1 MVSVEAVNKVPANP
15 VEPTFGPGARYLL
28 TFASLIVVIAGVRAA
43 DTIIIPILLAVFI
56 AVLSLPLLYGLQRWG
71 LPRILAVVATVLA
84 DVAILSAIGYLVVR
98 SVDEF
103 TGQLP
108 GYQANLE
115 QATNSVVQWISER
128 GGPIEA
134 ADFLDAERIVGLVGG
149 AATRVAAVLQNA
161 LLVILITVFILSEAT
176 SLPAKLR
183 LAFGDGG
190 DRFDRWTRTA
200 KDVQH
205 YLGIKTVVGVVKGV
219 LIGFLVAFFDL
230 DFPVFWAL
238 SAFFLHY
245 IPSIGAI
252 IAAIPPVVIALV
264 QFGPGAAAGVALG
277 YLVIDTVLGN
287 MIEPTLMGK
296 RFGLSVLVVFMSLL
310 FWGFLWGPVGMLL
323 SVPLTIIVKIVL
335 ENTEDLRWV
344 AILLGTGQA
353 DATIPEP
360 ETERG
365 ARPGRFVQNAD
376 GGQEP
381 QEGV

>member
-1 MVSVEAVNKVPANP
+1 VEAVKNVAAKTA
-15 VEPTFGPGARYLL
+15 ESALGPGARYLL

-43 DTIIIPILLAVFI
+43 DAIIIPILLAVFI
-56 AVLSLPLLYGLQRWG
+56 AVLSLPLLSALQRWG
-71 LPRILAVVATVLA
+71 LPRVLAVVATVLA
-84 DVAILSAIGYLVVR
+84 DIAILSAVGFLVVR

-108 GYQANLE
+108 GYQASLE

-134 ADFLDAERIVGLVGG
+134 GDFLDAERVVDLVGG
-149 AATRVAAVLQNA
+149 AVTRVAAVLQNA

-176 SLPAKLR
+176 ALPAKLR
-183 LAFGDGG
+183 LAFGEGG
-190 DRFDRWTRTA
+190 GRFDRWTRTA

-219 LIGFLVAFFDL
+219 LTGFLVAFFDL

-252 IAAIPPVVIALV
+252 VAAIPPVLIALV
-264 QFGPGAAAGVALG
+264 QFGPGSAAGVALG
-277 YLVIDTVLGN
+277 YLAIDTVLGN
-287 MIEPTLMGK
+287 MIEPTLMGR

-310 FWGFLWGPVGMLL
+310 FWGWVWGPVGMLL
-323 SVPLTIIVKIVL
+323 SVPLTIIVKIIL
-335 ENTEDLRWV
+335 ENTEDLRWL
-344 AILLGTGQA
+344 AILLGTGP
-353 DATIPEP
+353 DGTTIR
-360 ETERG
+360 ERDTALG
-365 ARPGRFVQNAD
+365 AAGRSEQD
-376 GGQEP
+376 EDDSQEP
-381 QEGV
+381 QDGV

>member
-1 MVSVEAVNKVPANP
+1 M
-15 VEPTFGPGARYLL
+15 
-28 TFASLIVVIAGVRAA
+28 
-43 DTIIIPILLAVFI
+43 
-56 AVLSLPLLYGLQRWG
+56 
-71 LPRILAVVATVLA
+71 
-84 DVAILSAIGYLVVR
+84 
-98 SVDEF
+98 
-103 TGQLP
+103 
-108 GYQANLE
+108 
-115 QATNSVVQWISER
+115 
-128 GGPIEA
+128 
-134 ADFLDAERIVGLVGG
+134 
-149 AATRVAAVLQNA
+149 
-161 LLVILITVFILSEAT
+161 
-176 SLPAKLR
+176 
-183 LAFGDGG
+183 
-190 DRFDRWTRTA
+190 
-200 KDVQH
+200 
-205 YLGIKTVVGVVKGV
+205 
-219 LIGFLVAFFDL
+219 
-230 DFPVFWAL
+230 
-238 SAFFLHY
+238 HY

>member
-1 MVSVEAVNKVPANP
+1 MPVEAVNNAAANNQPAL
-15 VEPTFGPGARYLL
+15 GPGARYLL

-43 DTIIIPILLAVFI
+43 DIIIIPILLAVFI

-71 LPRILAVVATVLA
+71 LPRVLAVVATVLA
-84 DVAILSAIGYLVVR
+84 DIAILSAVGYLVVR

-115 QATNSVVQWISER
+115 QATSSVVQWISER

-219 LIGFLVAFFDL
+219 VTGFLVAFFDL

-252 IAAIPPVVIALV
+252 IAAVPPVVIALV
-264 QFGPGAAAGVALG
+264 QFGPGSAAGVALG

-335 ENTEDLRWV
+335 ENTEDLRWL
-344 AILLGTGQA
+344 AILLGTGQV
-353 DATIPEP
+353 DAIPARV
-360 ETERG
+360 TERG
-365 ARPGRFVQNAD
+365 AKPVRFEQDADDVQE
-376 GGQEP
+376 QRE
-381 QEGV
+381 VM

>member
-1 MVSVEAVNKVPANP
+1 VEAVKNVAAKTA
-15 VEPTFGPGARYLL
+15 ESALGPGARYLL

-43 DTIIIPILLAVFI
+43 DAIIIPILLAVFI
-56 AVLSLPLLYGLQRWG
+56 AVLSLPLLSALQRWG
-71 LPRILAVVATVLA
+71 LPRVLAVVATVLA
-84 DVAILSAIGYLVVR
+84 DIAILSAVGFLVVR

-108 GYQANLE
+108 GYQASLE

-134 ADFLDAERIVGLVGG
+134 GDFLDAERVVDLVGG
-149 AATRVAAVLQNA
+149 AVTRVAAVLQNA

-176 SLPAKLR
+176 ALPAKLR
-183 LAFGDGG
+183 LAFGEGG
-190 DRFDRWTRTA
+190 GRFDRWTRTA

-219 LIGFLVAFFDL
+219 LTGFLVAFFDL

-252 IAAIPPVVIALV
+252 VAAIPPVLIALV
-264 QFGPGAAAGVALG
+264 QFGPGSAAGVALG
-277 YLVIDTVLGN
+277 YLAIDTVLGN
-287 MIEPTLMGK
+287 MIEPTLMGR

-310 FWGFLWGPVGMLL
+310 FWGWVWGPVGMLL
-323 SVPLTIIVKIVL
+323 SVPLTIIVKIIL
-335 ENTEDLRWV
+335 ENTEDLRWL
-344 AILLGTGQA
+344 AILLGTGP
-353 DATIPEP
+353 DGTTTPE
-360 ETERG
+360 RSALG
-365 ARPGRFVQNAD
+365 AAGRSEQD
-376 GGQEP
+376 GDDNQEP

>member
-1 MVSVEAVNKVPANP
+1 MSVEAVNHVAANKSAP
-15 VEPTFGPGARYLL
+15 SRGPGARYLL

-43 DTIIIPILLAVFI
+43 DAIIIPILLAVFI
-56 AVLSLPLLYGLQRWG
+56 AVLSLPLLHALQRSG

-84 DVAILSAIGYLVVR
+84 DIAILSAVGFLVVR

-115 QATNSVVQWISER
+115 QATSSAVQWISER
-128 GGPIEA
+128 GGPTEA
-134 ADFLDAERIVGLVGG
+134 GDFLDAERVVGLVGG
-149 AATRVAAVLQNA
+149 AVTRVAAVLQNA
-161 LLVILITVFILSEAT
+161 LLVILITVFILFEAT

-219 LIGFLVAFFDL
+219 LTGLLVAFFDI

-245 IPSIGAI
+245 IPSIGSFV
-252 IAAIPPVVIALV
+252 AAIPPVLIAVV
-264 QFGPGAAAGVALG
+264 QFGPGTAAGVALG
-277 YLVIDTVLGN
+277 YLVIDTILGN
-287 MIEPTLMGK
+287 MVEPALMGR
-296 RFGLSVLVVFMSLL
+296 RFGLSVLVVFMSLV
-310 FWGFLWGPVGMLL
+310 FWGWVWGPVGMLL
-323 SVPLTIIVKIVL
+323 SVPLTIIVKIIL
-335 ENTEDLRWV
+335 ENTEDLRWL

-353 DATIPEP
+353 GATIPERKP
-360 ETERG
+360 ERG
-365 ARPGRFVQNAD
+365 AKPGRFEQDEVD
-376 GGQEP
+376 GQKHQE
-381 QEGV
+381 VV

>member
-1 MVSVEAVNKVPANP
+1 VSVEAVKNVAAKTA
-15 VEPTFGPGARYLL
+15 ESALGPGARYLL

-43 DTIIIPILLAVFI
+43 DAIIIPILLAVFI
-56 AVLSLPLLYGLQRWG
+56 AVLSLPLLDALQRWG
-71 LPRILAVVATVLA
+71 LPRVLAVVATVLA
-84 DVAILSAIGYLVVR
+84 DIAILSAVGFLVVR

-108 GYQANLE
+108 GYQASLE

-134 ADFLDAERIVGLVGG
+134 GDFLDAERVVDLVGG
-149 AATRVAAVLQNA
+149 AVTRVAAVLQNA

-176 SLPAKLR
+176 ALPAKLR
-183 LAFGDGG
+183 LAFGEGG
-190 DRFDRWTRTA
+190 GRFDRWTRTA

-219 LIGFLVAFFDL
+219 ATGFLVAFFDL

-252 IAAIPPVVIALV
+252 VAAIPPVLIALV
-264 QFGPGAAAGVALG
+264 QFGPGSAAGVALG
-277 YLVIDTVLGN
+277 YLAIDTVLGS
-287 MIEPTLMGK
+287 MIEPTLMGR

-310 FWGFLWGPVGMLL
+310 FWGWVWGPVGMLL
-323 SVPLTIIVKIVL
+323 SVPLTIIIKIIL
-335 ENTEDLRWV
+335 ENTEDLRWL
-344 AILLGTGQA
+344 AILLGTGP
-353 DATIPEP
+353 DGTTIQ
-360 ETERG
+360 ERSALG
-365 ARPGRFVQNAD
+365 AAGRSEQD
-376 GGQEP
+376 GDDNQEP

>member
-1 MVSVEAVNKVPANP
+1 MSVETVNNVAANKGEPA
-15 VEPTFGPGARYLL
+15 FGPGARYLL

-56 AVLSLPLLYGLQRWG
+56 AVLSLPLLYGLQQWG

-84 DVAILSAIGYLVVR
+84 DIAILSAVGFLVVR

-115 QATNSVVQWISER
+115 QATSSVVQWISER

-134 ADFLDAERIVGLVGG
+134 ADFLDAERVVGLVGG
-149 AATRVAAVLQNA
+149 AVTRVAAVLQNA
-161 LLVILITVFILSEAT
+161 LLVILITVFILFEAT
-176 SLPAKLR
+176 SLPTKLR
-183 LAFGDGG
+183 LAFGEGG

-200 KDVQH
+200 QDVQH

-219 LIGFLVAFFDL
+219 LTGFLVAFFDI

-238 SAFFLHY
+238 SAFVLHY
-245 IPSIGAI
+245 IPSIGSI
-252 IAAIPPVVIALV
+252 VAAIPPVLIALV
-264 QFGPGAAAGVALG
+264 QFGPGSAAGVALG

-287 MIEPTLMGK
+287 LLEPTLMGR

-310 FWGFLWGPVGMLL
+310 FWGWVWGPVGMLL
-323 SVPLTIIVKIVL
+323 SVPLTIIVKIIL
-335 ENTEDLRWV
+335 ANTEDLRWL
-344 AILLGTGQA
+344 AILLGTGQV
-353 DATIPEP
+353 DTATPAR
-360 ETERG
+360 ETELG
-365 ARPGRFVQNAD
+365 AKPGHFEQDED
-376 GGQEP
+376 GGQEH
-381 QEGV
+381 QESV

>member
-1 MVSVEAVNKVPANP
+1 MVSVEAVNNVPANP
-15 VEPTFGPGARYLL
+15 GEPAFGPGARYLL

-183 LAFGDGG
+183 LAFGNGG
-190 DRFDRWTRTA
+190 DRFDHWTRTA

-219 LIGFLVAFFDL
+219 LTGFLVAFFDL

>member
-1 MVSVEAVNKVPANP
+1 MSVETVNNVAANKGEPA
-15 VEPTFGPGARYLL
+15 FGPGARYLL

-56 AVLSLPLLYGLQRWG
+56 AVLSLPLLYGLQQWG

-84 DVAILSAIGYLVVR
+84 DIAILSAVGFLVVR

-115 QATNSVVQWISER
+115 QATSSVVQWISER

-134 ADFLDAERIVGLVGG
+134 ADFLDAERVVGLVGG
-149 AATRVAAVLQNA
+149 AVTRVAAVLQNA
-161 LLVILITVFILSEAT
+161 LLVILITVFILFEAT
-176 SLPAKLR
+176 SLPTKLR
-183 LAFGDGG
+183 LAFGEGG

-200 KDVQH
+200 QDVQH

-219 LIGFLVAFFDL
+219 LTGFLVAFFDI

-238 SAFFLHY
+238 SAFVLHY
-245 IPSIGAI
+245 IPSIGSI
-252 IAAIPPVVIALV
+252 VAAIPPVLIALV
-264 QFGPGAAAGVALG
+264 QFGPGSAAGVALG

-287 MIEPTLMGK
+287 LLEPTLMGR

-310 FWGFLWGPVGMLL
+310 FWGWVWGPVGMLL
-323 SVPLTIIVKIVL
+323 SVPLTIIVKIIL
-335 ENTEDLRWV
+335 ANTEDLRWL
-344 AILLGTGQA
+344 AILLGTGQV
-353 DATIPEP
+353 DTATPARK
-360 ETERG
+360 TELG
-365 ARPGRFVQNAD
+365 AKLGRFEQDED
-376 GGQEP
+376 GGQEH
-381 QEGV
+381 QESV

>member
-1 MVSVEAVNKVPANP
+1 MSVEAVNNVAANKGEPA
-15 VEPTFGPGARYLL
+15 FGPGARYLL

-56 AVLSLPLLYGLQRWG
+56 AVLSLPLLYGLQQWG

-84 DVAILSAIGYLVVR
+84 DIAILSAVGFLVVR

-115 QATNSVVQWISER
+115 QATSSVVQWISER

-134 ADFLDAERIVGLVGG
+134 ADFLDAERVVGLVGG
-149 AATRVAAVLQNA
+149 AVTRVAAVLQNA
-161 LLVILITVFILSEAT
+161 LLVILITVFILFEAT
-176 SLPAKLR
+176 SLPTKLR
-183 LAFGDGG
+183 LAFGEGG

-200 KDVQH
+200 QDVQH

-219 LIGFLVAFFDL
+219 LTGFLVAFFDI

-238 SAFFLHY
+238 SAFVLHY
-245 IPSIGAI
+245 IPSIGSI
-252 IAAIPPVVIALV
+252 VAAIPPVLIALV
-264 QFGPGAAAGVALG
+264 QFGPGSAAGVALG

-287 MIEPTLMGK
+287 LLEPTLMGR

-310 FWGFLWGPVGMLL
+310 FWGWVWGPVGMLL
-323 SVPLTIIVKIVL
+323 SVPLTIIVKIIL
-335 ENTEDLRWV
+335 ANTEDLRWL
-344 AILLGTGQA
+344 AILLGTGQV
-353 DATIPEP
+353 DTATPAR
-360 ETERG
+360 ETELG
-365 ARPGRFVQNAD
+365 AKLGRFEQDED
-376 GGQEP
+376 GGQEH
-381 QEGV
+381 QESV

>member
-1 MVSVEAVNKVPANP
+1 VEAVKNVAAKTA
-15 VEPTFGPGARYLL
+15 ESALGPGARYLL

-43 DTIIIPILLAVFI
+43 DAIIIPILLAVFI
-56 AVLSLPLLYGLQRWG
+56 AVLSLPLLSALQRWG
-71 LPRILAVVATVLA
+71 LPRVLAVVATVLA
-84 DVAILSAIGYLVVR
+84 DIAILSAVGFLVVR

-108 GYQANLE
+108 GYQASLE

-134 ADFLDAERIVGLVGG
+134 GDFLDAERVVDLVGG
-149 AATRVAAVLQNA
+149 AVTRVAAVLQNA

-176 SLPAKLR
+176 ALPAKLR
-183 LAFGDGG
+183 LAFGEGG
-190 DRFDRWTRTA
+190 GRFDRWTRTA

-219 LIGFLVAFFDL
+219 LTGFLVAFFDL

-252 IAAIPPVVIALV
+252 VAAIPPVLIALV
-264 QFGPGAAAGVALG
+264 QFGPGSAAGVALG
-277 YLVIDTVLGN
+277 YLAIDTVLGN
-287 MIEPTLMGK
+287 MIEPTLMGR

-310 FWGFLWGPVGMLL
+310 FWGWVWGPVGMLL
-323 SVPLTIIVKIVL
+323 SVPLTIIVKIIL
-335 ENTEDLRWV
+335 ENTEDLRWL
-344 AILLGTGQA
+344 AILLGTGP
-353 DATIPEP
+353 DGTTIR
-360 ETERG
+360 ERDTALG
-365 ARPGRFVQNAD
+365 APGRSEQD
-376 GGQEP
+376 EDDSQEP
-381 QEGV
+381 QDGV

>member
-1 MVSVEAVNKVPANP
+1 MSVEAVNNAAANNQPAL
-15 VEPTFGPGARYLL
+15 GPGARYLL

-43 DTIIIPILLAVFI
+43 DIIIIPILLAVFI

-71 LPRILAVVATVLA
+71 LPRVLAVVATVLA
-84 DVAILSAIGYLVVR
+84 DIAILSAVGYLVVR

-115 QATNSVVQWISER
+115 QATSSVVQWISER

-161 LLVILITVFILSEAT
+161 LLVILITIFILSEAT

-183 LAFGDGG
+183 LAFGDAG

-219 LIGFLVAFFDL
+219 LTGFLVAFFDL

-252 IAAIPPVVIALV
+252 IAAVPPVVIALV
-264 QFGPGAAAGVALG
+264 QFGPGSAAGVALG

-335 ENTEDLRWV
+335 ENTEDLRWL
-344 AILLGTGQA
+344 AILLGNGQV
-353 DATIPEP
+353 DATIPARV
-360 ETERG
+360 TERG
-365 ARPGRFVQNAD
+365 AKPVRFEQDEDDVQE
-376 GGQEP
+376 QRE
-381 QEGV
+381 VI

>member
-1 MVSVEAVNKVPANP
+1 MSVEAVKNVAAKTGESAL
-15 VEPTFGPGARYLL
+15 GPGARYLL

-43 DTIIIPILLAVFI
+43 DAIIIPILLAVFI
-56 AVLSLPLLYGLQRWG
+56 AVLSLPLLYALQRWG
-71 LPRILAVVATVLA
+71 LPRVLAVVATVLA
-84 DVAILSAIGYLVVR
+84 DIAILSAVGFLVVR

-134 ADFLDAERIVGLVGG
+134 GDFLDAERVVDLVGG
-149 AATRVAAVLQNA
+149 AVTRVAAVLQNA

-176 SLPAKLR
+176 ALPAKLR
-183 LAFGDGG
+183 LAFGEGG
-190 DRFDRWTRTA
+190 GRFDRWTRTA

-205 YLGIKTVVGVVKGV
+205 YLGIKTVVGVAKGV
-219 LIGFLVAFFDL
+219 LTGFLVAFFDL

-245 IPSIGAI
+245 IPSIGSI
-252 IAAIPPVVIALV
+252 VAAIPPVLIALV
-264 QFGPGAAAGVALG
+264 QFGPGSAAGVALG

-287 MIEPTLMGK
+287 MIEPTLMGR

-310 FWGFLWGPVGMLL
+310 FWGWVWGPVGMLL
-323 SVPLTIIVKIVL
+323 SVPLTIIVKIIL
-335 ENTEDLRWV
+335 ENTKDLRWL
-344 AILLGTGQA
+344 AILLGTG
-353 DATIPEP
+353 
-360 ETERG
+360 
-365 ARPGRFVQNAD
+365 PGRTTVPERSALGAAGLSEQD
-376 GGQEP
+376 EDDSQEP

>member
-1 MVSVEAVNKVPANP
+1 MEAVNNVAANKGEPA
-15 VEPTFGPGARYLL
+15 FGPGARYLL

-84 DVAILSAIGYLVVR
+84 DIAILSAVGFLVVR

-134 ADFLDAERIVGLVGG
+134 ADFLDAERVVGLVGG
-149 AATRVAAVLQNA
+149 AVTRVAAVLQNA
-161 LLVILITVFILSEAT
+161 LLVILITVFILFEAT
-176 SLPAKLR
+176 SLPTKLR
-183 LAFGDGG
+183 LAFGEGG

-200 KDVQH
+200 QDVQH

-219 LIGFLVAFFDL
+219 LTGFLVAFFDI

-238 SAFFLHY
+238 SAVVLHY
-245 IPSIGAI
+245 IPSIGSI
-252 IAAIPPVVIALV
+252 VAAIPPVLIALV
-264 QFGPGAAAGVALG
+264 QFGPGSAAGVALG
-277 YLVIDTVLGN
+277 YLVIDIVLGN
-287 MIEPTLMGK
+287 LLEPTLMGR

-310 FWGFLWGPVGMLL
+310 FWGWVWGPVGMLL
-323 SVPLTIIVKIVL
+323 SVPLTIIVKIIL
-335 ENTEDLRWV
+335 ANTEDLRWL
-344 AILLGTGQA
+344 AILLGTGQVDTTTPA
-353 DATIPEP
+353 R
-360 ETERG
+360 ETELG
-365 ARPGRFVQNAD
+365 AKLGRFEQDED
-376 GGQEP
+376 GGQEH
-381 QEGV
+381 QESV

>member
-1 MVSVEAVNKVPANP
+1 MSVEAVNNVAANKGEPA
-15 VEPTFGPGARYLL
+15 FGPGARYLL

-84 DVAILSAIGYLVVR
+84 DIAILSAVGFLVVR

-115 QATNSVVQWISER
+115 QATSSVVQWISER

-134 ADFLDAERIVGLVGG
+134 ADFLDAERVVGLVGG
-149 AATRVAAVLQNA
+149 AVTRVAAVLQNA
-161 LLVILITVFILSEAT
+161 LLVILITVFILFEAT
-176 SLPAKLR
+176 SLPTKLR
-183 LAFGDGG
+183 LAFGEGG

-200 KDVQH
+200 QDVQH

-219 LIGFLVAFFDL
+219 LTGFLVAFFDI

-245 IPSIGAI
+245 IPSIGSI
-252 IAAIPPVVIALV
+252 VAAIPPVLIALV
-264 QFGPGAAAGVALG
+264 QFGPGSAAGVALG
-277 YLVIDTVLGN
+277 YLAIDTVLGN
-287 MIEPTLMGK
+287 MIEPTLMGR

-310 FWGFLWGPVGMLL
+310 FWGWVWGPVGMLL
-323 SVPLTIIVKIVL
+323 SVPLTIIVKIIL
-335 ENTEDLRWV
+335 ANTEDLRWL
-344 AILLGTGQA
+344 AILLGTGQV
-353 DATIPEP
+353 DTATPAR
-360 ETERG
+360 ETELG
-365 ARPGRFVQNAD
+365 AKLGRFEQDED
-376 GGQEP
+376 GGQEH
-381 QEGV
+381 QESV